1 MVWNVSMDEMLLREV
16 LLYEPYQYKRKT
28 TESGNAWKAIANTL
42 MNCQEVF
49 SSIDTRATRERFNL
63 ILSKRQAEV
72 RSEEKATG
80 ISPDETEKSRLL
92 DEIIEQI
99 AECER
104 TLESKATAAVNDKKI
119 GENVRLLAME
129 SFGESKKRKAEDNGD
144 EEKSAGGTSSKRG
157 RTSNETL
164 NYLKEIAEQK
174 DKKVEEDLR
183 TRNEQMDFEREKMRQ
198 DRELR
203 EQEIKNQRD
212 FNIMMMN
219 QMQAERQAAQ
229 QQNTQL
235 MAALVNCMQNIQQNN
250 NN

>member
-1 MVWNVSMDEMLLREV
+1 MVWNVSMDELLLREV

-42 MNCQEVF
+42 LNCEEVF
-49 SSIDTRATRERFNL
+49 CSIDTRATRERFNL

-72 RSEEKATG
+72 RSELKATG

-92 DEIIEQI
+92 DEIIDQI

-104 TLESKATAAVNDKKI
+104 TLESKATVAVNDKKI

-129 SFGESKKRKAEDNGD
+129 SFGESRKRKAEENGD

-229 QQNTQL
+229 QQNAQL